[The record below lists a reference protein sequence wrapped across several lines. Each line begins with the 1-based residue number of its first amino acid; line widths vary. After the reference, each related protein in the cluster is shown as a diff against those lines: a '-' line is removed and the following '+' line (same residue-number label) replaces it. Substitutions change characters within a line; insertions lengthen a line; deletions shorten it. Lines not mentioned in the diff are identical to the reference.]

1 MKTEEELFLINKR
14 KDNNINNP
22 IISYNNKIN
31 DFKKINSSVNV
42 INTLGSQPIVIYKKI
57 SKSLTQPFGTKKIQ
71 KNNKPNELAL
81 RKKLNKYK
89 SVLSFPNQQYPSN
102 ANTHIIKTN
111 KNTKNIKTVR
121 NVNKKLD
128 IQKKEKVIK
137 TKEKSHIIEI
147 NNKVRYTKKKIEKN
161 NNNKREITK
170 KEFHDYKQLNHKKE
184 SHSHGHF
191 NRKDKLLV
199 NNAISKSTNI
209 IKYSKNNNQ
218 NNAPNYNINIQQN
231 NKNIKLGQKK
241 ENKNKTNEES
251 KIAEQDQKKSEYI
264 EALIKNG
271 IQNVSKKFKVV
282 KKLTQK
288 ELIIKSKKEFL
299 LENGIME
306 NLDTDIINN
315 KINNIHSMNNFDDI
329 KTFKK
334 KNIGIKNSLKKSK
347 NINITKSNSKFID
360 YLNINNSNINITTNN
375 NNINSTNTNL
385 LTTNINQESQPSNKN
400 IKKRIILKP
409 KINQFEYINKIA
421 QEQKKLITQNRTNE
435 KNIEITEYDSRLSD
449 SFRHDNKI
457 KISNSKKHFDL
468 NLNLK
473 NNNIK
478 FNQIQLKN
486 EKKQKI
492 GDFNDNDEFP
502 FSHRKSYR
510 SPQEITKYLKEKRIE
525 NKKEEENTEK
535 EKQLKAYVTFKNLV
549 KLGKKWENNINLT
562 KIEHKITQKKSR
574 KESKEHLKLRKEP
587 NEYYIGTESSKNN
600 STFIDKKEYY
610 ISILE
615 SKNFVNQTKV
625 SKQEDEKET
634 ENNNNKISIDI
645 GGNDILNNRKKMAI
659 KNKIKKKKLNRGN
672 STGLFENKKILEELY
687 ISINKANK
695 IFSKESLNKFRNDLI
710 KTTIDNT
717 NEDNIPSPK
726 ENIINKKRKNSINN
740 KKIINNSPEIHLEF
754 SNVINSS
761 NIMIKNRRKLEKRL
775 SFSSHKKHKLLTYSI
790 SFNNISSI
798 NFPEKMNK
806 FYCHTYS
813 KSLNKKNIFEKKLEH
828 KYLLKLINTINKIIH
843 KKVFIFMH
851 QKYLLL
857 HKNQTYLMAFN
868 YLIIICKFYPF
879 HKLEKYVKYIEY
891 KEALKELFKP
901 FIHNRFKIFIR
912 NCLESKIRKFILIL
926 EIFFKYKAMNK
937 LFIFCERD
945 FKREII
951 NFLILTI
958 QKPFFDYV
966 IEKINFFIN
975 LNPIKIYPIKIPFNN
990 NKKKNFEE
998 RKELEPKLI
1007 IEEVIYNQEYN
1018 NFDNDQ
1024 INNINNKNEE
1034 IKSHLNIKELLYIDN
1049 KKELKK
1055 LCNIKN
1061 PEEVSDELTEI
1072 IIRQILNS
1080 ELKLFLPYEN
1090 IIPYKSYKYDLLPK
1104 SQNTSLNN
1112 SYISS
1117 SCASLDQISLNNNSS
1132 YSNLNESLL
1141 SQMSYYSEF
1150 NKTIRDKKKE
1160 QALSFYSKK
1169 IGPKLVDM
1177 ICDEIKNNYNR
1188 IINNINIPLKTN
1200 FEKIVV
1206 ALELKDNDQLKQN
1219 YRILNAK
1226 EELKDIINTEKIIK
1240 NFEKINKKIRIKY
1253 NQNNINENFDLF
1265 MNLNI
1270 IDTAIE
1276 LINKERL
1283 YGEIG
1288 EPFAYNSIRNRLIG
1302 PKYNEN
1308 NPQKLIKFV
1317 KNNLLEYINNPIFLI
1332 KDNMVNADEKNIIK
1346 YFKKDLKENEE
1357 QWEDMEIVE
1366 TQSKLEVTE
1375 IILDQLYNELIEIL
1389 EHVQFSRKRPDL
1401 YQEKSIY
1408 ACEDIP
1414 KLSFQ
1419 QTTTENENIYEG
1431 GGKN

>member
-600 STFIDKKEYY
+600 STFIDK
-610 ISILE
+610 
-615 SKNFVNQTKV
+615 
-625 SKQEDEKET
+625 
-634 ENNNNKISIDI
+634 
-645 GGNDILNNRKKMAI
+645 
-659 KNKIKKKKLNRGN
+659 
-672 STGLFENKKILEELY
+672 
-687 ISINKANK
+687 
-695 IFSKESLNKFRNDLI
+695 
-710 KTTIDNT
+710 
-717 NEDNIPSPK
+717 
-726 ENIINKKRKNSINN
+726 
-740 KKIINNSPEIHLEF
+740 
-754 SNVINSS
+754 
-761 NIMIKNRRKLEKRL
+761 
-775 SFSSHKKHKLLTYSI
+775 
-790 SFNNISSI
+790 
-798 NFPEKMNK
+798 
-806 FYCHTYS
+806 
-813 KSLNKKNIFEKKLEH
+813 
-828 KYLLKLINTINKIIH
+828 
-843 KKVFIFMH
+843 
-851 QKYLLL
+851 
-857 HKNQTYLMAFN
+857 
-868 YLIIICKFYPF
+868 
-879 HKLEKYVKYIEY
+879 
-891 KEALKELFKP
+891 
-901 FIHNRFKIFIR
+901 
-912 NCLESKIRKFILIL
+912 
-926 EIFFKYKAMNK
+926 
-937 LFIFCERD
+937 
-945 FKREII
+945 
-951 NFLILTI
+951 
-958 QKPFFDYV
+958 
-966 IEKINFFIN
+966 
-975 LNPIKIYPIKIPFNN
+975 
-990 NKKKNFEE
+990 
-998 RKELEPKLI
+998 
-1007 IEEVIYNQEYN
+1007 
-1018 NFDNDQ
+1018 
-1024 INNINNKNEE
+1024 
-1034 IKSHLNIKELLYIDN
+1034 
-1049 KKELKK
+1049 
-1055 LCNIKN
+1055 
-1061 PEEVSDELTEI
+1061 
-1072 IIRQILNS
+1072 
-1080 ELKLFLPYEN
+1080 
-1090 IIPYKSYKYDLLPK
+1090 
-1104 SQNTSLNN
+1104 
-1112 SYISS
+1112 
-1117 SCASLDQISLNNNSS
+1117 
-1132 YSNLNESLL
+1132 
-1141 SQMSYYSEF
+1141 
-1150 NKTIRDKKKE
+1150 
-1160 QALSFYSKK
+1160 
-1169 IGPKLVDM
+1169 
-1177 ICDEIKNNYNR
+1177 
-1188 IINNINIPLKTN
+1188 
-1200 FEKIVV
+1200 
-1206 ALELKDNDQLKQN
+1206 
-1219 YRILNAK
+1219 
-1226 EELKDIINTEKIIK
+1226 
-1240 NFEKINKKIRIKY
+1240 
-1253 NQNNINENFDLF
+1253 
-1265 MNLNI
+1265 
-1270 IDTAIE
+1270 
-1276 LINKERL
+1276 
-1283 YGEIG
+1283 
-1288 EPFAYNSIRNRLIG
+1288 
-1302 PKYNEN
+1302 
-1308 NPQKLIKFV
+1308 
-1317 KNNLLEYINNPIFLI
+1317 
-1332 KDNMVNADEKNIIK
+1332 
-1346 YFKKDLKENEE
+1346 
-1357 QWEDMEIVE
+1357 
-1366 TQSKLEVTE
+1366 
-1375 IILDQLYNELIEIL
+1375 
-1389 EHVQFSRKRPDL
+1389 
-1401 YQEKSIY
+1401 
-1408 ACEDIP
+1408 
-1414 KLSFQ
+1414 
-1419 QTTTENENIYEG
+1419 
-1431 GGKN
+1431 